1 MDCSPPG
8 SAVLGI
14 LQARTQEWVAISY
27 SKGSSRPRDQ
37 TQIPCI
43 PAWAG
48 GFFTPMPPEKPK
60 NTQDSGKSTIETA
73 VYEILQE
80 ITQRDPTRSTHWLQ
94 ASKPSEF
101 WATCFGGLATQSVVL
116 CHKSLGALA
125 GPHWRENLS
134 PTQLAKVCDHQKPW
148 IWKHLCLARA
158 LKPLWPRDTDRK
170 CCLSWCLLHNLW
182 DRCIVS
188 VSRPLRRQGLRIIAW
203 SHFIWEY
210 KRKIKRL
217 AVCICQFCHW

>member
-1 MDCSPPG
+1 MCGDPG
-8 SAVLGI
+8 RWWGGRRTSLWGLELCDHKLRSTKCCVCVLSCVSLLVTPWTVAHQAPLSLEFSRQEHKSGLPFPTPKDLLDPGI
-14 LQARTQEWVAISY
+14 KPKSLAS
-27 SKGSSRPRDQ
+27 
-37 TQIPCI
+37 

-80 ITQRDPTRSTHWLQ
+80 ITQREPTRSTHWLQ

-101 WATCFGGLATQSVVL
+101 WATCFGGLATQFVVL

-134 PTQLAKVCDHQKPW
+134 PTQLAKVCDHQKPL

-170 CCLSWCLLHNLW
+170 CRLSWCL
-182 DRCIVS
+182 
-188 VSRPLRRQGLRIIAW
+188 
-203 SHFIWEY
+203 
-210 KRKIKRL
+210 
-217 AVCICQFCHW
+217 